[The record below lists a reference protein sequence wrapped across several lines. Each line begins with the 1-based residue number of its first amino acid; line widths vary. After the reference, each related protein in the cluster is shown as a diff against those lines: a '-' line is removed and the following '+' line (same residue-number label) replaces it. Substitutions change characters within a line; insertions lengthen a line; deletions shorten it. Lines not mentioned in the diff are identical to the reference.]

1 MDAAQ
6 QARARR
12 GQAGLL
18 NLLLVTVLSVSAS
31 DSESAAWPRGGG
43 RDRRLTRTRAVQAR
57 ARRAGQ
63 KAATP
68 PTLRVA
74 SASRPPGR
82 PGAGHGLEVEPLRR
96 RVYAAARRHS
106 QFQVPRPAGQ

>member
-43 RDRRLTRTRAVQAR
+43 RDRRLTRTRAGQAR

-82 PGAGHGLEVEPLRR
+82 AGAGHGLEVELRR